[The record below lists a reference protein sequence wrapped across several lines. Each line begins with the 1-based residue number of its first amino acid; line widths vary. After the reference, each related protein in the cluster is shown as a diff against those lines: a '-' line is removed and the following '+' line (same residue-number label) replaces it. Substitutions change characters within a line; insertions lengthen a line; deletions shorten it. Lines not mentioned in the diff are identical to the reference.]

1 MYNGRLKTSC
11 NCSFTFRRTFGLQHK
26 NYNSDI
32 TKINR
37 EEELKTLKETAPPTV
52 PLQNPGYMYKFGG
65 MEYQEEFHINM
76 YDFGARNYDPA
87 LGRWMNVDPLAE
99 KMRRH
104 SPYNYAFNNPI
115 YFIDPDG
122 MEGEASGASG
132 LGGGQTG
139 NGVIE
144 NSTGAAILGMT
155 PFTEKMSNM
164 GFASANSL
172 SYTWTRTVGG
182 NTQNNSSQAPESDST
197 HESSQSQNENSSSG
211 GSDASGEGSG
221 CDNPPCDKDES
232 IPFIQFLK
240 NLVWALNGG
249 DLWEYQMPG
258 YGEPPQLIGSLGI
271 SRGARALTTLGNSA
285 AKTGIKTVDD
295 LFAAG
300 TKMPNVKG
308 GGQIS
313 VKGNI
318 DDVFNSLSKG
328 GKIKNLDGGRIQS
341 TLPDG
346 TTLTKY
352 PAGSGSPT
360 IQVNQGGKLTKVRLE

>member
-1 MYNGRLKTSC
+1 
-11 NCSFTFRRTFGLQHK
+11 
-26 NYNSDI
+26 
-32 TKINR
+32 
-37 EEELKTLKETAPPTV
+37 
-52 PLQNPGYMYKFGG
+52 
-65 MEYQEEFHINM
+65 M

-87 LGRWMNVDPLAE
+87 LGRWMNIDPLAE

-132 LGGGQTG
+132 LGGGLSG

-211 GSDASGEGSG
+211 GSDASGNASLSGIPNPEGIIIAYFTKRLRHISG
-221 CDNPPCDKDES
+221 PDAIMITVEAHVK
-232 IPFIQFLK
+232 PF
-240 NLVWALNGG
+240 V
-249 DLWEYQMPG
+249 
-258 YGEPPQLIGSLGI
+258 
-271 SRGARALTTLGNSA
+271 
-285 AKTGIKTVDD
+285 
-295 LFAAG
+295 G
-300 TKMPNVKG
+300 TKIAKG
-308 GGQIS
+308 VIL
-313 VKGNI
+313 VLKGK
-318 DDVFNSLSKG
+318 DA
-328 GKIKNLDGGRIQS
+328 GKIVVVNDFAGAFGLPTASLEAGFANLYHTGSISDIKIADFTGNYSGVNFGVDTGFS
-341 TLPDG
+341 
-346 TTLTKY
+346 
-352 PAGSGSPT
+352 AGINFTYSRVSGSNSSVFS
-360 IQVNQGGKLTKVRLE
+360 IGKNIGVGVSPLYGIDFNLEKGAVVPANSSTNPVREILSNF